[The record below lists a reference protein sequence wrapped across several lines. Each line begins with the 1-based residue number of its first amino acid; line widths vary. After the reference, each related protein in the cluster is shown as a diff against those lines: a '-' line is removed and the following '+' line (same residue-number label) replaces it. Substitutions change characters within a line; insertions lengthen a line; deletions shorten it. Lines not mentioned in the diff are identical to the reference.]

1 MTLAPEPDTAFAR
14 AMDYSIDKDEFWQI
28 SCSTGPSAA
37 GTFAE
42 DPRSPSDF
50 FDQYVVMDG
59 ADPGGLG
66 ASFFMPLQGGQA
78 EDDFSPP
85 TSSVTEAVTSASSTN
100 GSAPDVSHTTS
111 NFSVED
117 TLKAISLAETAHHQ
131 PLRGRLPERPSG
143 SHGEA
148 THHVVLGQLNPD
160 ALEQRRRL
168 LSGRRGQDQAA
179 GGSITDSELLQIEGL
194 SVNSPRGVATQQ
206 TSGPSIPPTPP
217 PLQDCAPTTTPHNIA
232 GINEDVNFDQLAQST
247 RNHKSK
253 RFETIYSTIRRA
265 VGGHPRARVPPP
277 PPQQQQQQQQ
287 HPSTAPIPQTMTPS
301 HVESA
306 KKATR
311 RLASESQAASLSWDN
326 LPISP
331 PLTDLSNLQASDAA
345 TFGNGYL
352 DDPFFDPAAS
362 FNHSIGL
369 APAAQIVGKGN
380 VQSCNVPN
388 TPSHTPDMKTD
399 HAMGDDLVKFFN
411 TSETWNLDS
420 SFGTTTGIDTTSF
433 LSADGISMDTW
444 GFDPSS
450 DSGSNLDWAA
460 PTDNAHTSTRNFHNL
475 TIQVPQYVQDNRHHH
490 TPLSDD
496 LASSGLMI
504 HMPQPRTPGTAP
516 LLSSNVGPM
525 HPPNAPQYPFPEQMT
540 PQHNMHSFR
549 GPYTDHGHY
558 GGSQRRPKPRA
569 PSSGARYHHM
579 GAAGGPGGGAMGP
592 ASISPRK
599 TRQPSC
605 SSSSPSPTPGGRR
618 SRSAGRRAGSLH
630 HRASASDI
638 MTVPT
643 TDAQTHA
650 VRKRRST
657 SSWRGQKRTTSTSSS
672 VGDGSAGGGSSG
684 GGGGGGGAGG
694 GGGGVGFVNYTPND
708 HGVLMTGVAPS
719 GSSKTKARREKEAM
733 ERQRK
738 LSEAMVKT
746 MAEAGVDVDRL
757 KQEGIVI

>member
-1 MTLAPEPDTAFAR
+1 MTLAPESDTAFAR

-28 SCSTGPSAA
+28 SCATGPAAA

-59 ADPGGLG
+59 ADSGGLG
-66 ASFFMPLQGGQA
+66 ASFFMPLQGGQG

-100 GSAPDVSHTTS
+100 GSAPDVSHTAS
-111 NFSVED
+111 SFSVED

-143 SHGEA
+143 SQNEA
-148 THHVVLGQLNPD
+148 AHHVVLGQLNPD

-168 LSGRRGQDQAA
+168 LSGRHGQDQAA

-194 SVNSPRGVATQQ
+194 SVNSPRGVAAQQ
-206 TSGPSIPPTPP
+206 ASGPSVPPTPP
-217 PLQDCAPTTTPHNIA
+217 PLQDCAPTKAAHSIS
-232 GINEDVNFDQLAQST
+232 GISENVNLDQLAQST
-247 RNHKSK
+247 RNHKSR
-253 RFETIYSTIRRA
+253 RFETIYSTIKRA
-265 VGGHPRARVPPP
+265 VGGHSRGRVP
-277 PPQQQQQQQQ
+277 QQQQQQQ

-311 RLASESQAASLSWDN
+311 RLASESQAASLSWDS

-331 PLTDLSNLQASDAA
+331 PLTDLNNLQPSDAA

-362 FNHSIGL
+362 FNHSMGL

-380 VQSCNVPN
+380 VQSCNIPN

-399 HAMGDDLVKFFN
+399 HAMDDDLAKFFN
-411 TSETWNLDS
+411 TNDGWNLDS
-420 SFGTTTGIDTTSF
+420 FGTRTGIDTTSF

-460 PTDNAHTSTRNFHNL
+460 PTDDAHTSTRNLHNL
-475 TIQVPQYVQDNRHHH
+475 TIQVPPYVQDSRHHH

-516 LLSSNVGPM
+516 LLSSNMGPM
-525 HPPNAPQYPFPEQMT
+525 HPPNNVPQYPFPEQQTT
-540 PQHNMHSFR
+540 PQHNNNNMHSFR

-558 GGSQRRPKPRA
+558 GGTQQRRPKPRA

-579 GAAGGPGGGAMGP
+579 GPAGAAPGAAQGPS
-592 ASISPRK
+592 SISPRK

-618 SRSAGRRAGSLH
+618 SRSTGRRAGSLH
-630 HRASASDI
+630 HRASAGDI

-657 SSWRGQKRTTSTSSS
+657 SSWRGQKRTTSNSSS
-672 VGDGSAGGGSSG
+672 VGDGPPSG
-684 GGGGGGGAGG
+684 GGGGGGGGG
-694 GGGGVGFVNYTPND
+694 GSGGGVGFVNYTPND

>member
-28 SCSTGPSAA
+28 SCATGPAAA
-37 GTFAE
+37 GTFTE

-59 ADPGGLG
+59 VDSAGLG
-66 ASFFMPLQGGQA
+66 AGFFMPLHGQQG

-85 TSSVTEAVTSASSTN
+85 TSSSVTDAVTSASSTN
-100 GSAPDVSHTTS
+100 GSAADVSRTTS
-111 NFSVED
+111 NFSVDE
-117 TLKAISLAETAHHQ
+117 TLKAISLAENAHHQ

-143 SHGEA
+143 THSEA
-148 THHVVLGQLNPD
+148 THHVVLGHLNPD

-168 LSGRRGQDQAA
+168 LSGRRGQEQAA
-179 GGSITDSELLQIEGL
+179 GGSITDSELLQLEGL
-194 SVNSPRGVATQQ
+194 SVNSPRGVPARQ
-206 TSGPSIPPTPP
+206 TSGPSVPPTPP
-217 PLQDCAPTTTPHNIA
+217 PLQDYAPSTTAHSIA
-232 GINEDVNFDQLAQST
+232 GITGDINLEQLAQST

-253 RFETIYSTIRRA
+253 RLETIYSTIRRA
-265 VGGHPRARVPPP
+265 VRGHSRGRVPQP
-277 PPQQQQQQQQ
+277 QQQQQQ

-301 HVESA
+301 HVDSA

-311 RLASESQAASLSWDN
+311 RLASESQAASLSWDS

-331 PLTDLSNLQASDAA
+331 PLTDFNNLQPGDAA

-352 DDPFFDPAAS
+352 DDPFFDPSAS
-362 FNHSIGL
+362 FNHTVGL
-369 APAAQIVGKGN
+369 APAAQIIGKSN
-380 VQSCNVPN
+380 VQNCTIPN
-388 TPSHTPDMKTD
+388 TPSHTPDMKID
-399 HAMGDDLVKFFN
+399 HGMDEDLAKYFSA
-411 TSETWNLDS
+411 TSDQWNLDS
-420 SFGTTTGIDTTSF
+420 SFATTTGINN
-433 LSADGISMDTW
+433 LSADGMSMDAW

-460 PTDNAHTSTRNFHNL
+460 ATDAAHSSTRNHNNL
-475 TIQVPQYVQDNRHHH
+475 TIQVPAYVQDNRHHH

-516 LLSSNVGPM
+516 LLSSTAPPM
-525 HPPNAPQYPFPEQMT
+525 HHHHQQQQQPQQVPQYPFPEQTT

-558 GGSQRRPKPRA
+558 GGTQQRRPKPRA
-569 PSSGARYHHM
+569 PSSGARYHQM
-579 GAAGGPGGGAMGP
+579 GPAGP

-605 SSSSPSPTPGGRR
+605 SSSSPSPTPGDRR
-618 SRSAGRRAGSLH
+618 SRSTGRRVASLH

-650 VRKRRST
+650 IRKRRST
-657 SSWRGQKRTTSTSSS
+657 SSWRGQKRTTSASSS
-672 VGDGSAGGGSSG
+672 ADGSGLGGNAG
-684 GGGGGGGAGG
+684 GGGGGGISLGG
-694 GGGGVGFVNYTPND
+694 GGGAGFVNYTPND